1 MRFMMLELRT
11 KLITM
16 VNDTLSQLYTNRTRF
31 ATTESVILIF
41 DGTISCGAPIVRN
54 QFDNLQEPNT
64 TKKKIQKTD

>member
-1 MRFMMLELRT
+1 MRFLMLELRI
-11 KLITM
+11 KLITL

-54 QFDNLQEPNT
+54 QFDKFAGTEH
-64 TKKKIQKTD
+64 KKKK